1 MNNVLITLIVFAL
14 SFGNSY
20 AQPNATDFASGATNV
35 NLDASTLAMSDFP
48 FDNPAI
54 ITINNLPKLKD
65 KNGKDVVIKYAR
77 MMVVEGLSLSFDR
90 NNAMS
95 DSAIIW
101 NNSKGKPVRWERQG
115 DAFYMIVLYNQVLY
129 KPKDEKKS
137 KTFYKNSQYFRS
149 NTTYVIRV
157 SFYDEKDV
165 FVAGILRSNYTR
177 TKIGDYLKTDFGFA
191 RVPNINGLV
200 GFTSVHFHFA
210 AINYDADLGKIK
222 SFTKEV
228 PMRLSLFFG
237 ISPLTIYSDTKV
249 PVTKLSGA
257 GNFIYGIGIR
267 SPFYGWYGE
276 HRIPRMLLQPMR
288 LNIGNM
294 VFTQANASPLIL
306 TPVYAQAWYFG
317 LSYDFTLLGLFGP
330 ISKLVT
336 PP

>member
-1 MNNVLITLIVFAL
+1 MNNVLITLIFFAL
-14 SFGNSY
+14 SLGNSY

-90 NNAMS
+90 NNAKS
-95 DSAIIW
+95 DSAIIVS
-101 NNSKGKPVRWERQG
+101 NPDGTKPVRWARQG
-115 DAFYMIVLYNQVLY
+115 DAFYMIVLYNQVY
-129 KPKDEKKS
+129 NNKIE
-137 KTFYKNSQYFRS
+137 TFYKKSQYFKS

-157 SFYDEKDV
+157 SFYDENDV
-165 FVAGILRSNYTR
+165 FVTGILRSNYTR

-191 RVPNINGLV
+191 RVPNINGTV

-228 PMRLSLFFG
+228 PMRLSVFFG

-249 PVTKLSGA
+249 PVTKLSAA

-294 VFTQANASPLIL
+294 VFTQANASPLIS
-306 TPVYAQAWYFG
+306 TPVYVQAWYIG

-330 ISKLVT
+330 ISKLVS